1 MDALSGVLSSIRH
14 KPDRW
19 LHASRHRR
27 AAAVV
32 RARVHRPG
40 ARVLVICHGNI
51 CRSPYAAAVIRRAL
65 ESLGVP
71 VDSAGIIGGGRRIP
85 AHAYASALARGEDLS
100 THRSQ
105 LLTPA
110 LVRATTLIIVMDT
123 AQRDHIV
130 RSYVCDPTSIV
141 LLGDLD
147 PEPIEKRAIRDPYDQ
162 SLEVF
167 ESVFTR
173 IDRCGAVIAGC
184 AAGDRPAAAASATT
198 STPSEQVTLSA

>member
-1 MDALSGVLSSIRH
+1 MIGTGPLIAALSSIRH

-19 LHASRHRR
+19 LHRARHRR
-27 AAAVV
+27 AVLAV
-32 RARVHRPG
+32 AGRVQHPE
-40 ARVLVICHGNI
+40 ARVLVVCYGNI

-65 ESLGVP
+65 APRGVP
-71 VDSAGIIGGGRRIP
+71 VDSAGIIGAGRRIP
-85 AHAYASALARGEDLS
+85 AHAHATALKRGADLS
-100 THRSQ
+100 AHRSQ

-110 LVRATTLIIVMDT
+110 LVRAASLIIVMDT
-123 AQRDHIV
+123 AQRDHV
-130 RSYVCDPTSIV
+130 LRSYVCDPSAIV

-167 ESVFTR
+167 EEVFAR

-184 AAGDRPAAAASATT
+184 AGAGAAGDTGAPEPAAAS
-198 STPSEQVTLSA
+198 LSA